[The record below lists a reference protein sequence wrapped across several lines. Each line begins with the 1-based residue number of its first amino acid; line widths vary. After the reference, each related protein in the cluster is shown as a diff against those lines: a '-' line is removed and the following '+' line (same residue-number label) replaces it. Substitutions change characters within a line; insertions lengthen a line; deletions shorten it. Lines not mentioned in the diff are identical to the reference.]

1 LALIIGVISG
11 ISIYYLFTKKN
22 MDLSTLEFET
32 ILSEIYFQ
40 IENPDLDLES
50 FFAEYEAPLAIQK
63 LLHYELDVLDK
74 KFR

>member
-1 LALIIGVISG
+1 MGIIA

-22 MDLSTLEFET
+22 MDLGTLEFET

-40 IENPDLDLES
+40 IENPDLDLEA
-50 FFAEYEAPLAIQK
+50 FFAEYEELLASQK
-63 LLHYELDVLDK
+63 LLHYELDILNK